1 MQIHEIFRRNTNE
14 GPLKNVASAPVNFGR
29 TTAAMPQQSVAP
41 SKVSYAPN
49 MLPKAAPVA
58 TTGTNLAVVPQTTAL
73 PRTPS
78 TGVATVPTGSA
89 VTAAPKPRQVAPAT
103 SRTNQY
109 DPNVIDV
116 DAKDITNRRALPA
129 TTIQPAPA
137 PAPALPGPEGGP
149 ADQDAIDARYAAKGM
164 SPEEIAKSRSE
175 REKRV
180 AARTARTAPAAAAAP
195 AAAPAAATKPAG
207 LTPADMEKLRAK
219 GTVQP
224 ATQAPKL
231 TPQPAAKPAATV
243 PNKTPKAGFI
253 RNAAEYFAN
262 RTMNA
267 AGIPQDQQG
276 EYHPGGHQAA
286 LQGRSY
292 GFIQKQ
298 EQSLADRL
306 SSEWINDRTL
316 AGQSVKQ
323 INADEIQAAADTL
336 NRSSVRPLNVNLN
349 AVTQATEKMI
359 ADKQVRKQAQQKA
372 QLTKAAQQKIDV
384 ANQIKKLRDE
394 LKMPNLS
401 KADARTKLNAILAQ
415 TEMLKSLGENP
426 FKIPGLADV
435 LTTTGAQKSAAPPVP
450 AKTTPAER
458 KYLLDL
464 LGPDAYAALGKQG
477 KL

>member
-58 TTGTNLAVVPQTTAL
+58 TTDTNLAVAPQTTAL
-73 PRTPS
+73 ARTPS
-78 TGVATVPTGSA
+78 TGVATVPTGGA
-89 VTAAPKPRQVAPAT
+89 VTAASKPGQVAPAT
-103 SRTNQY
+103 SRANQY

-129 TTIQPAPA
+129 TTVQPAP
-137 PAPALPGPEGGP
+137 PAPALPAPTGNYDVNTGAPISDKGQAKAASQAAFANSPKGK
-149 ADQDAIDARYAAKGM
+149 ALQAKIAGWDAEDA
-164 SPEEIAKSRSE
+164 
-175 REKRV
+175 V
-180 AARTARTAPAAAAAP
+180 ANPAPA
-195 AAAPAAATKPAG
+195 TK
-207 LTPADMEKLRAK
+207 
-219 GTVQP
+219 P

-243 PNKTPKAGFI
+243 PNKTPKAGFM

-323 INADEIQAAADTL
+323 INADEIRAAADTL

-415 TEMLKSLGENP
+415 TEMLKSLGGNP

-435 LTTTGAQKSAAPPVP
+435 LTTTGAQKPAAPPVSWGGEPQNPNDP
-450 AKTTPAER
+450 ATAKFLAMA
-458 KYLLDL
+458 K
-464 LGPDAYAALGKQG
+464 AQG
-477 KL
+477 KI

>member
-1 MQIHEIFRRNTNE
+1 
-14 GPLKNVASAPVNFGR
+14 
-29 TTAAMPQQSVAP
+29 
-41 SKVSYAPN
+41 
-49 MLPKAAPVA
+49 VA

-73 PRTPS
+73 TRTPS
-78 TGVATVPTGSA
+78 TGVATVPTSGA
-89 VTAAPKPRQVAPAT
+89 VTAAPKPGQVAPAT

-129 TTIQPAPA
+129 TTVQPAP
-137 PAPALPGPEGGP
+137 PALPAPTGNYDVNTGAPISDKGQAKAASQAAFANSPKGK
-149 ADQDAIDARYAAKGM
+149 ALQAKIAGWDAEDAAAKLP
-164 SPEEIAKSRSE
+164 S
-175 REKRV
+175 
-180 AARTARTAPAAAAAP
+180 AAP
-195 AAAPAAATKPAG
+195 VG
-207 LTPADMEKLRAK
+207 LNSADMAKLRAQ
-219 GTVQP
+219 GTAQP
-224 ATQAPKL
+224 AMQSPTLAPR
-231 TPQPAAKPAATV
+231 PAAKPAATV
-243 PNKTPKAGFI
+243 PNKTPKAGFM

-323 INADEIQAAADTL
+323 INADEIRAAADTL

-415 TEMLKSLGENP
+415 TEMLKSLGGNP

-435 LTTTGAQKSAAPPVP
+435 LTTTGTQKSAAPPVSWAGEPQNPNDP
-450 AKTTPAER
+450 ATAK
-458 KYLLDL
+458 LL
-464 LGPDAYAALGKQG
+464 AMAKAQG
-477 KL
+477 KIQ

>member
-1 MQIHEIFRRNTNE
+1 
-14 GPLKNVASAPVNFGR
+14 
-29 TTAAMPQQSVAP
+29 
-41 SKVSYAPN
+41 
-49 MLPKAAPVA
+49 
-58 TTGTNLAVVPQTTAL
+58 
-73 PRTPS
+73 
-78 TGVATVPTGSA
+78 
-89 VTAAPKPRQVAPAT
+89 
-103 SRTNQY
+103 
-109 DPNVIDV
+109 
-116 DAKDITNRRALPA
+116 
-129 TTIQPAPA
+129 
-137 PAPALPGPEGGP
+137 
-149 ADQDAIDARYAAKGM
+149 
-164 SPEEIAKSRSE
+164 
-175 REKRV
+175 
-180 AARTARTAPAAAAAP
+180 
-195 AAAPAAATKPAG
+195 
-207 LTPADMEKLRAK
+207 MEKLRAK

-243 PNKTPKAGFI
+243 PNKTPKAGFM

-415 TEMLKSLGENP
+415 TEMFKSLGGNP
-426 FKIPGLADV
+426 SKIPGLADV
-435 LTTTGAQKSAAPPVP
+435 LTTTGAQKPAAIDPSLP
-450 AKTTPAER
+450 AVKPGSRDAEMIQAIQTPGKASVNTG
-458 KYLLDL
+458 
-464 LGPDAYAALGKQG
+464 GPNPNDPRLKESLSWSKNFDPSKELYRRMKQG
-477 KL
+477 QTQ

>member
-1 MQIHEIFRRNTNE
+1 MQIHEIFRRRTNE
-14 GPLKNVASAPVNFGR
+14 GILKGVR
-29 TTAAMPQQSVAP
+29 TTPPRNDRGRFM
-41 SKVSYAPN
+41 
-49 MLPKAAPVA
+49 PVA
-58 TTGTNLAVVPQTTAL
+58 ATGAFNQM
-73 PRTPS
+73 
-78 TGVATVPTGSA
+78 ATQLQ
-89 VTAAPKPRQVAPAT
+89 KP
-103 SRTNQY
+103 
-109 DPNVIDV
+109 
-116 DAKDITNRRALPA
+116 
-129 TTIQPAPA
+129 
-137 PAPALPGPEGGP
+137 
-149 ADQDAIDARYAAKGM
+149 
-164 SPEEIAKSRSE
+164 
-175 REKRV
+175 
-180 AARTARTAPAAAAAP
+180 P
-195 AAAPAAATKPAG
+195 AAAPAVNTTPAQTPPPSNEGPNPYMSVVPSPAQPAPAAKPVG
-207 LTPADMEKLRAK
+207 LIPADMEKLRAQ
-219 GTVQP
+219 GTAQP
-224 ATQAPKL
+224 ATQALKL
-231 TPQPAAKPAATV
+231 TPQPAAKPAATAL
-243 PNKTPKAGFI
+243 NKTPKAGFM

-292 GFIQKQ
+292 GFIQRQ

-336 NRSSVRPLNVNLN
+336 NRSSGRPLNVDLN

-415 TEMLKSLGENP
+415 TEMLKSLGGNP

-435 LTTTGAQKSAAPPVP
+435 LTTTGAQQPAPPAVP
-450 AKTTPAER
+450 LGQMRGNKPGAPTTQ
-458 KYLLDL
+458 D
-464 LGPDAYAALGKQG
+464 YANLEKRLQQAMAAQG
-477 KL
+477 QTQ